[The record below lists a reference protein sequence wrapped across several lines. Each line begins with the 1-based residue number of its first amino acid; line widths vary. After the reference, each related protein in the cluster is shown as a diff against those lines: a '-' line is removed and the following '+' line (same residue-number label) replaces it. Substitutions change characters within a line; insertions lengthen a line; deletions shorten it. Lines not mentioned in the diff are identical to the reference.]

1 MKGIST
7 ELKVGIFAIVVL
19 LALAFMTFKIG
30 GLGGG
35 WKKGYRLYLSFDNI
49 SGLEEKSKVKV
60 AGVDAGIV
68 ERIVLSEGRARLIV
82 LLKPEIEIHKD
93 TKASIRV
100 AGLLG
105 DKYLALSS
113 GTSSEPV
120 LTDGEAIKNTES
132 ALDIDALAQ
141 KLTSAAG
148 YISDLAETLTGTFGP
163 SEKEAIQESIHNLKE
178 ITKNFNEILKEDRE
192 PLNRT
197 LAKLETF
204 SNSLGDKGPGLIDDL
219 REIAKELKEA
229 IKENRYAFNDSLNNI
244 KSFAASA
251 DKLAQNI
258 DKGEGTLGKLF
269 KDDKLYNSI
278 NKFADNA
285 NKFAES
291 AGKGMETVTNLKT
304 FMNFRSEY
312 LLHEGEAKGYF
323 DLILEPRKDKYY
335 ILGIVSDPIASS
347 TTSIQVNEGRE
358 TQEEVLK
365 RKTEFTAQFAKR
377 FEDYA
382 LRIGMVENTFGAGA
396 DYFFK
401 KDKIKLSVDVWDF
414 SADEA
419 KADKA
424 HAKIGLDYK
433 IFKHLF
439 ISTGIDNL
447 LNSNYRG
454 IYIGGGL
461 QFEDD
466 DFKYI
471 FGGGGA
477 PKLPGK

>member
-19 LALAFMTFKIG
+19 LALSFMTFKVG
-30 GLGGG
+30 GLGAG

-49 SGLEEKSKVKV
+49 SGLEEKTKVKV

-68 ERIVLSEGRARLIV
+68 ERIVLTEGRARLIV
-82 LLKPEIEIHKD
+82 LLKPEIEIHRD

-113 GTSSEPV
+113 GTSSEPL

-148 YISDLAETLTGTFGP
+148 YISDLAETLTGTFGA
-163 SEKEAIQESIHNLKE
+163 SEKEAIQESIRNLRE

-197 LAKLETF
+197 ITKLENF
-204 SNSLGDKGPGLIDDL
+204 SNSLSDKGPGLVDDM

-229 IKENRYAFNDSLNNI
+229 IKENRYAFKDSVDNI

-323 DLILEPRKDKYY
+323 DLILEKD
-335 ILGIVSDPIASS
+335 
-347 TTSIQVNEGRE
+347 T
-358 TQEEVLK
+358 
-365 RKTEFTAQFAKR
+365 
-377 FEDYA
+377 
-382 LRIGMVENTFGAGA
+382 
-396 DYFFK
+396 
-401 KDKIKLSVDVWDF
+401 IKLSVDVWDF

-439 ISTGIDNL
+439 ITTGIDNL
-447 LNSNYRG
+447 LNENYMG
-454 IYIGGGL
+454 IYVGGGL
-461 QFEDD
+461 QFEDE